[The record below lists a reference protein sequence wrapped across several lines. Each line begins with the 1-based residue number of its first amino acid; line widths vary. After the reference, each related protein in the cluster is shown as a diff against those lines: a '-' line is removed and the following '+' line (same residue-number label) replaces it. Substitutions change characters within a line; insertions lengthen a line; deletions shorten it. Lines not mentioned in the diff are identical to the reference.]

1 MNKIII
7 GKISF
12 ILLIFFISVSCVYST
27 DDYNGQETLDLDDNS
42 SNKDISY
49 PDLNYSNGSEIVNLT
64 LFYPAL
70 QIGVGCHPIK
80 LIKPTGLGCHPFHVS
95 RLPNKITPIHFS
107 PNFIIQG
114 NLNSNLFLINSN
126 QKFIIENNLQF
137 KHNKHNK
144 HNKNNKNNKMKII
157 YKNDNQNIKEIE
169 SVKRGIDKSE
179 GFSNI
184 PESFFNPFRF
194 SFENL
199 FNILSNFF
207 NNLKTDLNGVL
218 LYIIEFS

>member
-12 ILLIFFISVSCVYST
+12 ILLIFFISVSFVYST

-49 PDLNYSNGSEIVNLT
+49 PDLNSSNGSEIVNLT
-64 LFYPAL
+64 LFNPVL

-80 LIKPTGLGCHPFHVS
+80 LIKPIGLGCHPFHVS
-95 RLPNKITPIHFS
+95 KLPTKITPIHFS

-144 HNKNNKNNKMKII
+144 HNKNNKMKII
-157 YKNDNQNIKEIE
+157 YKNDNQDIKEIE
-169 SVKRGIDKSE
+169 SVKHGIDKSE

-184 PESFFNPFRF
+184 PESFFNLFRF

-199 FNILSNFF
+199 FNIVSNFF